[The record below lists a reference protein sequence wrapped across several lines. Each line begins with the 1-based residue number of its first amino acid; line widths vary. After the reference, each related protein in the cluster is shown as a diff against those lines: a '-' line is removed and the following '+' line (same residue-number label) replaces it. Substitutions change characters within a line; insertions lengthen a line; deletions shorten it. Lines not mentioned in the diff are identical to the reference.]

1 MTLTASWNDATH
13 TFAGW
18 SGDCSG
24 SATTCTLEMYADY
37 DVTATFTELPATRCA
52 APEDADCIRA
62 VYLGAP
68 ADYAQVQDI
77 PAEFLLT
84 PNADGRYEVER
95 GQQVTVVTA
104 APLPPNHDRFVADI
118 RPDSAPS
125 PTSFLQLVPPVGTTY
140 SLTASGDAYA
150 ADRIEFNLR
159 AAITRPGSAKPI
171 PGAVVVS
178 TGFEVLPDR
187 LTLEFASSSEL
198 CTANALAELSWTI
211 SGGKAPYTLTIDGET
226 VNARSES
233 HDVNCG
239 PLETEPLTS
248 EPLIDQFKTFQALV
262 TDEHGVSVSA
272 GATVEV
278 LGPGAPTLS
287 AQTAASGSVALSWSA
302 ESTTGVTHWEYR
314 QRQGDGVWGAWTRI
328 AGSDAATTEHSVSGL
343 TEDARYSF
351 HLRPVCGNVAGPRS
365 ATVRAVAGLTPTTKS
380 SDYEELF
387 YDHIDSAG
395 GATQHGSYAFLTDAS
410 DITSGT
416 TTFAQVSNATALLVN
431 TRGYRDRD
439 YTSNFAAIQDGEH
452 FTWHSTTGC
461 WYHFRVTSVLPDP
474 PGSMRKLL
482 RIALETEDPC
492 TYMADSVSHFNSRRD
507 GRASL
512 VWNSI
517 PPNEPK
523 IGPDGIRIIP
533 FGYRVEGGHT
543 YRLTILGQPTP
554 FVIDVPVGM
563 SLIDFGG
570 FVPSDG
576 PFMISYEDVVSDAT
590 LFMDPYDIESA
601 VYFKF
606 IDGVHEELHPDLVA
620 TFEAILASHRE
631 APLP

>member
-1 MTLTASWNDATH
+1 MVGPRAPTLTA
-13 TFAGW
+13 
-18 SGDCSG
+18 
-24 SATTCTLEMYADY
+24 
-37 DVTATFTELPATRCA
+37 R
-52 APEDADCIRA
+52 
-62 VYLGAP
+62 
-68 ADYAQVQDI
+68 
-77 PAEFLLT
+77 
-84 PNADGRYEVER
+84 
-95 GQQVTVVTA
+95 
-104 APLPPNHDRFVADI
+104 
-118 RPDSAPS
+118 
-125 PTSFLQLVPPVGTTY
+125 
-140 SLTASGDAYA
+140 
-150 ADRIEFNLR
+150 
-159 AAITRPGSAKPI
+159 
-171 PGAVVVS
+171 
-178 TGFEVLPDR
+178 
-187 LTLEFASSSEL
+187 
-198 CTANALAELSWTI
+198 
-211 SGGKAPYTLTIDGET
+211 
-226 VNARSES
+226 
-233 HDVNCG
+233 
-239 PLETEPLTS
+239 
-248 EPLIDQFKTFQALV
+248 
-262 TDEHGVSVSA
+262 
-272 GATVEV
+272 
-278 LGPGAPTLS
+278 
-287 AQTAASGSVALSWSA
+287 TAASGSVALSWSA
-302 ESTTGVTHWEYR
+302 ESTTGVTYWEYR
-314 QRQGDGVWGAWTRI
+314 RRQGEGAWGQWTRI

-351 HLRPVCGNVAGPRS
+351 HLRPVNGNVAGPRS
-365 ATVRAVAGLTPTTKS
+365 ATVGAVAGLTPTTKS
-380 SDYEELF
+380 GDDEELL
-387 YDHIDSAG
+387 YNHIDSAG
-395 GATQHGSYAFLTDAS
+395 GATQNGSYAFLTDAS
-410 DITSGT
+410 DMTSGA
-416 TTFAQVSNATALLVN
+416 TTFAQVSSATALLVN
-431 TRGYRDRD
+431 TRDYRDRD
-439 YTSNFAAIQDGEH
+439 YTSNFAAIQVREH

-474 PGSMRKLL
+474 PGSMRTLL

-576 PFMISYEDVVSDAT
+576 PFMLSYGDVVSDAT

-606 IDGVHEELHPDLVA
+606 IDGVHEELSPDLVA